1 MDPTNRAT
9 IARNISISSTPAPLQ
24 TPTPIIPKLT
34 TVPAP
39 APAPTQQASPRTQ
52 VPTSTLTPIPESS
65 GHGSG
70 GGVVGDDAMFNK
82 YRTMVKNKSPVGIV
96 RLQMKKDGFS
106 PAEIDACFGA
116 NPTAAPSKPTL
127 SPAPKASVPAAASP
141 PPTASAPP
149 VPAAVAGEEDTYK
162 KYRTML
168 KLNLPEGAIR
178 QKMRTDGISPTII
191 DIFINSG
198 GTVPP
203 PPSAP
208 SAAQAVATP
217 VSPPAEAAE
226 DPMKKY
232 RTMLKLNLP
241 EGAIRQKM
249 KADGFAFS
257 VIDAFIKTNGAITTP
272 AAAVVDDKLKA
283 AVTNPVLRPPNT
295 PAPIAPQPTTHGADT
310 SHIPDHIDAYP
321 YHQASALDNGYSNSD
336 KTSLPDE
343 DDEDLS
349 DDEGMQSMTAVR
361 SVQTVSPLPLPRP
374 RRKADGR
381 IPITASKSDYNKANA
396 AFFAGIV
403 EVCIY
408 RPIDAS

>member
-1 MDPTNRAT
+1 MNTLVDPSNRAT
-9 IARNISISSTPAPLQ
+9 IARNISISATPAPLQ
-24 TPTPIIPKLT
+24 APAPIIPKLI
-34 TVPAP
+34 VPTPTP
-39 APAPTQQASPRTQ
+39 AQTQQASPRAQ

-65 GHGSG
+65 GHGSSC
-70 GGVVGDDAMFNK
+70 GDDVRFNK

-106 PAEIDACFGA
+106 PTEIDACFGA
-116 NPTAAPSKPTL
+116 SPTAAPSKPTL
-127 SPAPKASVPAAASP
+127 SPAPIASDLPAMSP
-141 PPTASAPP
+141 PPIA
-149 VPAAVAGEEDTYK
+149 PAAGDEDTYK

-168 KLNLPEGAIR
+168 KLNLPEGAVR

-191 DIFINSG
+191 DIFITSG

-208 SAAQAVATP
+208 AAAQASVTP
-217 VSPPAEAAE
+217 PVPPPAESAE

-249 KADGFAFS
+249 KVDGFSFS

-272 AAAVVDDKLKA
+272 AAVVVDDKLKE
-283 AVTNPVLRPPNT
+283 AVAHPVLHPHNST
-295 PAPIAPQPTTHGADT
+295 PIAPKQQPLPQAALEA
-310 SHIPDHIDAYP
+310 HIPDHIDAYP
-321 YHQASALDNGYSNSD
+321 LHQAPALSSSD

-343 DDEDLS
+343 DDDLS
-349 DDEGMQSMTAVR
+349 DDEGLQSMTAVR
-361 SVQTVSPLPLPRP
+361 SVQTASPLPLPRP

-381 IPITASKSDYNKANA
+381 SPITASKSDYNKANA

-408 RPIDAS
+408 GSPSIYVH